1 MNRLTMVAAVAF
13 STALYGA
20 SPTESS
26 AQAAPRANQSA
37 SAQSGSA
44 FALKQDMRKLWTDHV
59 VWTRD
64 YIIAAVGDQPDA
76 KAAAGRLMKNQED
89 IGNAVATFYGA
100 AAGQQ
105 LTTLLKEHIAIAVD
119 LIKAAKAG
127 DKAGQQQADSR
138 WQQNAV
144 QIADFL
150 SKANPHWPKDALTDL
165 MKKHLSTTTNEVV
178 ARLNKDWEADVRAF
192 DEVYAHILH
201 MADALSEGIV
211 KQFPNKFT

>member
-1 MNRLTMVAAVAF
+1 MHRLTIVTAVAF
-13 STALYGA
+13 CTALTAASAAGA
-20 SPTESS
+20 S
-26 AQAAPRANQSA
+26 AQDPPRATGSA
-37 SAQSGSA
+37 SARAPSA
-44 FALKQDMRKLWTDHV
+44 IVLKQDMRKLWTDHV

-76 KAAAGRLMKNQED
+76 PAAAKRLMKNQED
-89 IGNAVATFYGA
+89 IGSAVATFYGA
-100 AAGQQ
+100 PAGQQ
-105 LTTLLKEHIAIAVD
+105 LTTLLKEHITIAVD

-144 QIADFL
+144 QIAEFL

-165 MKKHLSTTTNEVV
+165 MKKHLSTTTTEVV
-178 ARLNKDWEADVRAF
+178 ARLTKDWEADVRAF

>member
-1 MNRLTMVAAVAF
+1 MKKMTMVAAVALC
-13 STALYGA
+13 TVLNAA
-20 SPTESS
+20 SPASSS
-26 AQAAPRANQSA
+26 AQAPPRAIGGAAAKAPSA
-37 SAQSGSA
+37 V
-44 FALKQDMRKLWTDHV
+44 ALKQDMRKLWTDHV

-76 KAAAGRLMKNQED
+76 QAAANRLMKNQED

-105 LTTLLKEHIAIAVD
+105 LTTLLKEHITIAVD

-127 DKAGQQQADSR
+127 DKAGQQQADGR

-144 QIADFL
+144 QIAEFL
-150 SKANPHWPKDALTDL
+150 SKANPNWPKDALTDM

-178 ARLNKDWEADVRAF
+178 ARLTKDWEADVRAF